1 MPAANDAAIS
11 SSVHKAKYN
20 HKRSRNASP
29 RRNDSFRVGEY
40 GVCVCRWVCGWHR
53 RRPRERI
60 KPPCLWSVILGDHGA
75 LSLPALSY
83 QQA

>member
-29 RRNDSFRVGEY
+29 RRNDSFLVGGY
-40 GVCVCRWVCGWHR
+40 GVCVSVCVAGT
-53 RRPRERI
+53 
-60 KPPCLWSVILGDHGA
+60 GDDPENGSSLHAYGA
-75 LSLPALSY
+75 
-83 QQA
+83 